1 MKNQVFNFY
10 ATPLNVWVL
19 FGIML
24 FAMIIGGIVYKAF
37 FAPTYG
43 MESILRFIS
52 ITGLV
57 TGSIFLLLIVV
68 TIRKKRIEVTDA
80 CVFKYYSCGE
90 LVYTNTLDNLYY
102 IEAVDVSRGM
112 IGEMVFCFNDKK
124 IRISM
129 PSHLPKFYEPGK
141 YEWIFVFFV
150 KTLKLRKMPHYTIF
164 GESKYVFA
172 YWNPVRKAN
181 YKIYSKTG
189 GRHFL

>member
-80 CVFKYYSCGE
+80 CVFKYYSG
-90 LVYTNTLDNLYY
+90 
-102 IEAVDVSRGM
+102 
-112 IGEMVFCFNDKK
+112 
-124 IRISM
+124 
-129 PSHLPKFYEPGK
+129 
-141 YEWIFVFFV
+141 
-150 KTLKLRKMPHYTIF
+150 
-164 GESKYVFA
+164 
-172 YWNPVRKAN
+172 
-181 YKIYSKTG
+181 G
-189 GRHFL
+189 GR